1 MHRSTRSIPPG
12 WQHNPTAWRRR
23 GPLLALAAAGLAIAT
38 YLMLY
43 QLGAYASVWD
53 PIFGGRA
60 TRTVLDL
67 TAPVPDAAAGVIAYA
82 TEIGLLA
89 LGGAAR
95 WRSMPWTCIALGVVL
110 VTGAVVSIALIIV
123 QPALAGAWCA
133 LCLGSAAVSLVLFAL
148 GIGEALAAWE
158 EVRRLRGRGR
168 SLVQALSGA

>member
-1 MHRSTRSIPPG
+1 MHPSTSPTPPG

-23 GPLLALAAAGLAIAT
+23 GPLLGLAAAGLGIAT

-43 QLGAYASVWD
+43 QLGAYTSVWD

-60 TRTVLDL
+60 ARTVLDL
-67 TAPVPDAAAGVIAYA
+67 TAPVPDAAAGFVAYA

-89 LGGAAR
+89 LGGVDR
-95 WRSMPWTCIALGVVL
+95 WRSMPWACIALGFVL
-110 VTGAVVSIALIIV
+110 VVGAVVSIALIIV

-133 LCLGSAAVSLVLFAL
+133 LCLASAAVSLLLFAL
-148 GIGEALAAWE
+148 GIGEAVAAWQ

-168 SLVQALSGA
+168 SLVRALGGT